1 METYEQISR
10 LKYDLESKTLKDWAL
25 KYGIVDLARR
35 IGSFKEI
42 YLGSVLIRRSDL
54 PTNDKDVIKRVRLWL
69 YGNS

>member
-1 METYEQISR
+1 M
-10 LKYDLESKTLKDWAL
+10 KYDLESKTLKDWAL

-35 IGSFKEI
+35 IGTFKEI

-54 PTNDKDVIKRVRLWL
+54 PTNDKDVIKRVRLWI